1 MLRKVCHV
9 FIDSRESCID
19 LARRDILEAVVKDHM
34 VIIVTRSKRMQCVY
48 YVCDRYIVVVY
59 RFLVKILNTGE

>member
-9 FIDSRESCID
+9 FKIVESPE
-19 LARRDILEAVVKDHM
+19 DILEVKDHM

-59 RFLVKILNTGE
+59 RFLVKILNKGGYV